1 MRIMHMVYGFALITL
16 LSFSAAQTNLE
27 ALFTGAELAVLEQ
40 LFATAASHDVSVA
53 RANLALEQA
62 AGELELT
69 GRLKDALTVNA
80 GLSLDGDIYGQAA
93 PKYSINISLDVLK
106 LLPDSSASQV
116 LEAELG
122 AALADTRVRTVQA
135 FIDYKIALENAD
147 SVALE
152 LESAGAIFKAVSAR
166 LEVGEATR
174 SDQLRAQTAV
184 SSSAIA
190 LLEANG
196 RVIVTLE
203 SLAALVGISPAEL
216 LKQIRDR

>member
-1 MRIMHMVYGFALITL
+1 MHLMRVVLGLLLMALPGV
-16 LSFSAAQTNLE
+16 SAAQTNLE

-40 LFATAASHDVSVA
+40 LVTKAASHDVNVA
-53 RANLALEQA
+53 RAKLALEQTT
-62 AGELELT
+62 GELELT

-80 GLSLDGDIYGQAA
+80 GLSLDGDIYGQAM
-93 PKYSINISLDVLK
+93 PNYSINISLDVLK
-106 LLPDSSASQV
+106 LLPDNSTKKV
-116 LEAELG
+116 LEAELE

-152 LESAGAIFKAVSAR
+152 LESAGAIFKAVGAR

-184 SSSAIA
+184 SSAAIA

-203 SLAALVGISPAEL
+203 SLSAIVGISATDLIE
-216 LKQIRDR
+216 QIRGR

>member
-1 MRIMHMVYGFALITL
+1 MHLKRIVKSLALMAL
-16 LSFSAAQTNLE
+16 FGFSAAQTNLK

-40 LFATAASHDVSVA
+40 LVTTAVLHDVNVV
-53 RANLALEQA
+53 RAKLALEQT

-80 GLSLDGDIYGQAA
+80 GLSLEGDIYGQAM
-93 PKYSINISLDVLK
+93 PNYSINISLDVLK
-106 LLPDSSASQV
+106 LLPDSSANKV
-116 LEAELG
+116 LEAELE
-122 AALADTRVRTVQA
+122 ATLADTRVRTVQA

-147 SVALE
+147 RVALE
-152 LESAGAIFKAVSAR
+152 LESAGALFKAVTAR

-174 SDQLRAQTAV
+174 SDQLRAQTVV
-184 SSSAIA
+184 SSAAVA

-203 SLAALVGISPAEL
+203 SLAAIVGISPADLIE
-216 LKQIRDR
+216 QTRGR